1 MIGNMRVRIFQQ
13 LWKELCLK
21 RELSDLCEK
30 KPFKD
35 FVEFLTVLYNENLC
49 VAEDKMLSEQARL
62 RAIETLKI
70 FDGLL
75 DFFNEYKENDND

>member
-13 LWKELCLK
+13 LWEELCLK
-21 RELSDLCEK
+21 RELSGLCEK